1 MAVGGI
7 NPNHIPGNILQP
19 TAAPEKKNNNPVGSD
34 NPLKSSTEKQEAL
47 KDINSEESKK
57 IRLLETRDREVRAH
71 EQAHLAAAGRYA
83 KSGANYTYE
92 KGPDGINYAVG
103 GDVKIDT
110 APIPNDPEATI
121 QKAETIR
128 RAALA
133 PKQPSGQDHSVAAH
147 ASHLA
152 AEARIEL
159 QQIRAEARKEVAVEF
174 TDDRSRTENS
184 DLDLQSRLRQS
195 GAIPDEEAVH
205 QFDELV

>member
-7 NPNHIPGNILQP
+7 NPNPIPGNIQQP
-19 TAAPEKKNNNPVGSD
+19 GTAPENKNNTPTGSENPV
-34 NPLKSSTEKQEAL
+34 KSPVEKREAL
-47 KDINSEESKK
+47 KDINSDESKK

-71 EQAHLAAAGRYA
+71 EQAHLSAAGRYA

-92 KGPDGINYAVG
+92 KGPNGINYAVG
-103 GDVKIDT
+103 GDVKIDS

-121 QKAETIR
+121 KKAETIR

-174 TDDRSRTENS
+174 TDDRSHTENS
-184 DLDLQSRLRQS
+184 DLNLHGRLRQS
-195 GAIPDEEAVH
+195 GAIAEEEAVH